1 MLNNL
6 FERRAVTP
14 NSLWGAGL
22 DFELQN
28 NSGTF
33 INEEN
38 VYKLAGVSAA
48 ISLIAGTISTLPM
61 DAWVKR
67 DGQKNLMRPKPDW
80 VNRPDVSFVDRTP
93 FISSIIASLM
103 LDGNA
108 FVRVFRDADG
118 LPINLT
124 VLNPT
129 KIKVHRNGVGRVIF
143 EYTEDG
149 KKYTSDEILHIVES
163 VMRPG
168 QIRGVSRVEE
178 MKDALGLGL
187 ALDSYAQRF
196 FGQGTSGN
204 YALVTPQTLTE
215 EQAKNLAKAVDARH
229 GGWRKAHKTMVLH
242 SGIDI
247 KDIGVNPEESQLL
260 DSRRMFIEDLCR
272 IWNIPSHMMNL
283 PGTNTY
289 SSVEATQIEF
299 VTHTLRPYVAIIENA
314 LSTLLQIYPN
324 GVGAFVEFN
333 MNSLLRGDV
342 QSRFSAYSQGIQAGI
357 LTSNDARVAEGLSKI
372 DGGDILRVPLANV
385 NIDAADLSATDR
397 RVLMAQRLIVAGFD
411 PAETLAAMGLPPIAH
426 TGIPSVQLQ
435 GVAQINPEDPKA
447 AYTES

>member
-215 EQAKNLAKAVDARH
+215 EQAKAL
-229 GGWRKAHKTMVLH
+229 
-242 SGIDI
+242 GID
-247 KDIGVNPEESQLL
+247 
-260 DSRRMFIEDLCR
+260 F
-272 IWNIPSHMMNL
+272 
-283 PGTNTY
+283 
-289 SSVEATQIEF
+289 
-299 VTHTLRPYVAIIENA
+299 
-314 LSTLLQIYPN
+314 
-324 GVGAFVEFN
+324 
-333 MNSLLRGDV
+333 
-342 QSRFSAYSQGIQAGI
+342 
-357 LTSNDARVAEGLSKI
+357 
-372 DGGDILRVPLANV
+372 
-385 NIDAADLSATDR
+385 
-397 RVLMAQRLIVAGFD
+397 
-411 PAETLAAMGLPPIAH
+411 
-426 TGIPSVQLQ
+426 
-435 GVAQINPEDPKA
+435 
-447 AYTES
+447 